1 MKEVNRRASV
11 SEGVTDN
18 NLRSRELIT
27 GMNRNEKSEDRL
39 VMRRTPPL
47 EVMITS
53 NKKWGVV
60 NPASR
65 DEKGL

>member
-1 MKEVNRRASV
+1 VNRRASV
-11 SEGVTDN
+11 SEGVTNN

-27 GMNRNEKSEDRL
+27 GMNRNKESEDRL

-53 NKKWGVV
+53 KKERG
-60 NPASR
+60 
-65 DEKGL
+65 

>member
-1 MKEVNRRASV
+1 MKQVNRRASV

-39 VMRRTPPL
+39 VM
-47 EVMITS
+47 ITS
-53 NKKWGVV
+53 NKERGEV
-60 NPASR
+60 NPASKE
-65 DEKGL
+65 EKGL

>member
-1 MKEVNRRASV
+1 MKKMNRRASV
-11 SEGVTDN
+11 SEGVANN

-27 GMNRNEKSEDRL
+27 GMNRNKKSEDRL

-53 NKKWGVV
+53 DKKWGGGESSVK
-60 NPASR
+60 R
-65 DEKGL
+65 

>member
-11 SEGVTDN
+11 SEGVTNN

-53 NKKWGVV
+53 NKKWGGGESSVK
-60 NPASR
+60 R
-65 DEKGL
+65 